1 MKRILI
7 TGGCGFVGATLATSF
22 KTKYPD
28 YHIIAFD
35 NLKRRGSELNI
46 PRLKAM
52 GIEFV
57 HGDIRNAEDFHD
69 LPEVD
74 LVIEAAAEPSV
85 LAGLEGSTGYLL
97 NTNLQGTIHCLEYA
111 RRSKAQFIFLSTSR
125 IYPMTTIDQIRYRE
139 EETRFVLEENQTI
152 PGVSPLGLS
161 EQFPLE
167 GSRSLYGASKL
178 ASELMVTEYDALL
191 GVPAVINRCGVITGP
206 YQMGKVDQGVVVLW
220 VAKHFWNQK
229 LGYFGYGGTGKQVRD
244 MLHAD
249 DLFRLVDWQAHH
261 LEEVRGQI
269 FNAGGGPEVSVSL
282 LELTALCEEITGN
295 RIDIQRVAETR
306 AADIPWYVTDNSKIT
321 KTMGWKPEKTPK
333 DIIFDI
339 YNWIRENESALKPI
353 LG

>member
-1 MKRILI
+1 MKKILI
-7 TGGCGFVGATLATSF
+7 TGGCGFVGSTLALSF
-22 KTKYPD
+22 KSKYPE
-28 YHIIAFD
+28 YQIFAFD

-46 PRLKAM
+46 PRLKSA
-52 GIEFV
+52 GVEFV
-57 HGDIRNAEDFHD
+57 HGDIRSKEDFDD
-69 LPEVD
+69 LPLVD

-97 NTNLQGTIHCLEYA
+97 NTNLQGTIHCLEFA
-111 RRSKAQFIFLSTSR
+111 RRSKASFIFLSTSR
-125 IYPMTTIDQIRYRE
+125 IYPMTTIDQMRYVE
-139 EETRFVLEENQTI
+139 GDTRFNIASDQII
-152 PGVSPLGLS
+152 PGVSINGLAES
-161 EQFPLE
+161 FPLE

-220 VAKHFWNQK
+220 VAKHFWKQK

-261 LEEVRGQI
+261 FDAVRGQT
-269 FNAGGGPEVSVSL
+269 FNAGGGNEVSVSL

-295 RIDIQRVAETR
+295 KIDIQRVVETR
-306 AADIPWYVTDNSKIT
+306 TADIPWYITDNTKIT
-321 KTMGWKPEKTPK
+321 ATTGWKPEKTPK

-339 YNWIRENESALKPI
+339 YNWIRENESTLKPI